1 MINERPTGRWI
12 LIALAISMFIPA
24 YPVIMGLRLD
34 AFRIFA
40 LLAIIPLLVSTIADR
55 QKRIGWVDVLIT
67 ASLVWAVL
75 SLLVHHGLDQLPY
88 AGVTTL
94 EALAGFLAG
103 RQLIKT
109 KADYRYFFGVLL
121 VLLALLLPVSIYEN
135 LTSRLLVSEIMGKF
149 LPVYEDFDDMRF
161 GLARA
166 QTVFPHPILFG
177 MFCSMCVANY
187 YYMYRR
193 HPIRTGFSLFLP
205 LALIGSALSSAPI
218 LATMLQAFLVL
229 WHKIFVGRWKLLL
242 SMVAGVYVI
251 LSLASNRGPII
262 LMIDYLTLNP
272 STAWW
277 RVHIWEYG
285 SQSVYDH
292 PLLGIGM
299 NDWNRPHWLASTV
312 DNFWLLIAM
321 RHGIPAFVLLAAAIS
336 IHIAK
341 ITRAKINDAE
351 ITDVRNGYMIA
362 LTATLL
368 TLCTVH
374 VWSSMAFFFYLYLGA
389 GTFMYRG
396 LQVEETAAPATK
408 ITPPVQHHIRGVQP
422 AKSATVFTRFPPRQN
437 EMRMGP
443 KRR

>member
-1 MINERPTGRWI
+1 MIYERPTGRWI
-12 LIALAISMFIPA
+12 LIALAVSMFIPA

-40 LLAIIPLLVSTIADR
+40 LVAIVPLLISALSDR
-55 QKRIGWVDVLIT
+55 QNRIGAVDLLIA
-67 ASLVWAVL
+67 ASLIWSVL
-75 SLLVHHGLDQLPY
+75 SLLVHHGLSQLPY
-88 AGVTTL
+88 AGVTAL

-103 RQLIKT
+103 RQMINT
-109 KADYRYFFGVLL
+109 KVDYRYFFGILL
-121 VLLALLLPVSIYEN
+121 VLLAILLPLSIYEN
-135 LTSRLLVSEIMGKF
+135 LTSRLLVSEVMGKF
-149 LPVYEDFDDMRF
+149 LPVYEDFDDTRF

-177 MFCSMCVANY
+177 MFCSICIANY
-187 YYMYRR
+187 YYLNRR
-193 HPIRTGFSLFLP
+193 HPLRAGFSMFFP

-218 LATMLQAFLVL
+218 LATMLQAFLVA
-229 WHKIFVGRWKLLL
+229 WHKVFAGRWKLLL
-242 SMVAGVYVI
+242 SLVFGLYLV

-292 PLLGIGM
+292 PLFGIGM
-299 NDWNRPHWLASTV
+299 NDWKRPHWLASTV

-321 RHGIPAFVLLAAAIS
+321 RHGIPAFILLAAAIT

-341 ITRAKINDAE
+341 ITRAQVGDTETADI
-351 ITDVRNGYMIA
+351 RSGYMIA
-362 LTATLL
+362 LAATIL

-396 LQVEETAAPATK
+396 SKGEETVARAPSHLPTGRAIASRARAPQGAAA
-408 ITPPVQHHIRGVQP
+408 
-422 AKSATVFTRFPPRQN
+422 FTRFPT
-437 EMRMGP
+437 
-443 KRR
+443 RRDDLRIERRRK